1 MNDVFTATDTATAA
15 PALTVTVTF
24 AEGTDGNVLATLLKQ
39 HIEAVV
45 AADPRKADAA
55 ARLHGRLGIRS
66 TEPPAEV
73 TLVFAPGGV
82 TIRNGIEPGVDGTI
96 TGPLKLQTE
105 TLVAKANPYT
115 AMLRRQLKV
124 RIRLSRP
131 LFTAQAYS
139 FLKVPPSLRPKD

>member
-1 MNDVFTATDTATAA
+1 MDDTTTPAAAAVPATPFA
-15 PALTVTVTF
+15 VTLG
-24 AEGTDGNVLATLLKQ
+24 EGTDGNVLATLLKQ

-45 AADPRKADAA
+45 AAEPRKAGAA
-55 ARLHGRLGIRS
+55 ARIHGRLGIRS
-66 TEPPAEV
+66 TEPVADV

-82 TIRNGIEPGVDGTI
+82 TIRGGIEPGVDGTI

-105 TLVAKANPYT
+105 TLVAKAKPYT